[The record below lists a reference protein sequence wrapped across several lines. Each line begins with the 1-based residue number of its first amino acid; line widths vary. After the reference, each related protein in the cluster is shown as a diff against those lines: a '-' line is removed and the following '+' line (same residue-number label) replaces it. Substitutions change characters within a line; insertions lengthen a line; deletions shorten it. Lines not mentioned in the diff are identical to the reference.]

1 MFDCLYPPNSV
12 HEPVVDRQNADICFF
27 LS

>member
-27 LS
+27 